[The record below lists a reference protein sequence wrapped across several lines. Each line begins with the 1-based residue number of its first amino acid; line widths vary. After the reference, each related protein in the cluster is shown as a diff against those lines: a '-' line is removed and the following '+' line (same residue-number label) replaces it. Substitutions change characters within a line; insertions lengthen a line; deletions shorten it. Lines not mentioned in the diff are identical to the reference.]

1 MSRFAKVV
9 ANAVAVIAVL
19 VTALVV
25 FPGGAIGGENDG
37 RRGSQ
42 RQSEYFFGRNANI
55 ENAVDGDVQIIGGS
69 VRVRGPIR
77 GNLYLLLG
85 DAAIEASGRVEGDV
99 IALGGRFRGD
109 PHQVG
114 GHIYAPGST
123 PGALGAMAESS
134 GFIGAGAHPFSPIAL
149 AFKMSILLIWMIV
162 ALLLTLLSGR
172 DVRTSSGELRL
183 SPFHTFALGL
193 TAYLSFVITAIVFS
207 YLVPY
212 LIGIPL
218 LAALGI
224 FAAMTKV
231 YGMVA
236 VFHAIGTIVARPRE
250 REQFDR
256 RRLLRGDTVMVLIG
270 LLILGMVRLIPIVG
284 NVAWMAASL
293 FGVGVALATKFGRR
307 EPWFL
312 TWRPVAG

>member
-1 MSRFAKVV
+1 MSRFGRIV
-9 ANAVAVIAVL
+9 ANAVALVAVL

-25 FPGGAIGGENDG
+25 FPGGAIGGESDG
-37 RRGSQ
+37 RRASH
-42 RQSEYFFGRNANI
+42 RQSEYLFDRNATI
-55 ENAVDGDVQIIGGS
+55 EHQVDGDLQIIGGS
-69 VRVRGPIR
+69 VRVRGVIH
-77 GNLYLLLG
+77 GNLYILLG
-85 DAAIEASGRVEGDV
+85 LAAMEAGGRIEGDV
-99 IALGGRFRGD
+99 ICLGGRFRGD
-109 PHQVG
+109 AHLVG

-134 GFIGAGAHPFSPIAL
+134 GFIGTGTHPFSPIAL
-149 AFKMSILLIWMIV
+149 AFKLSILFIWMIV

-193 TAYLSFVITAIVFS
+193 TAYLSFVVTAIVFS

-224 FAAMTKV
+224 FAVMTKV

-256 RRLLRGDTVMVLIG
+256 RLLLRGDMVMVLIG

-293 FGVGVALATKFGRR
+293 FGIGVALATKFGKR

-312 TWRPVAG
+312 TWRPVVG

>member
-1 MSRFAKVV
+1 MSRFGRLV
-9 ANAVAVIAVL
+9 ANAVALIAVL

-25 FPGGAIGGENDG
+25 FPGGAIGGESDG
-37 RRGSQ
+37 RKGAVQ
-42 RQSEYFFGRNANI
+42 ESEYFFDHDATI
-55 ENAVDGDVQIIGGS
+55 EREVNGDVQIIGGS
-69 VRVRGPIR
+69 IRVRRPIH
-77 GNLYLLLG
+77 GNLYIMLG
-85 DAAIEASGRVEGDV
+85 DASLESGGHVDGDV
-99 IALGGRFRGD
+99 ISVGGRFRGV
-109 PHQVG
+109 PQQVS
-114 GHIYAPGST
+114 GHIYAPGS
-123 PGALGAMAESS
+123 PGAFGAMAESS
-134 GFIGAGAHPFSPIAL
+134 GFIGAGSHPFSPIAL
-149 AFKMSILLIWMIV
+149 AFKMSILFVWMIV

-193 TAYLSFVITAIVFS
+193 TAYLSFVVTAIVFS

-224 FAAMTKV
+224 FAVMTKV

-256 RRLLRGDTVMVLIG
+256 RRLLRGDMAMVLIG
-270 LLILGMVRLIPIVG
+270 VLILGLLRLIPIVG

-293 FGVGVALATKFGRR
+293 FGVGVALATKFGKR